1 MASLLL
7 PILLFGTAAVVV
19 GVKHHRSQLPAQ
31 VVNAPQ
37 RLPSGDA
44 DSSISSRPAPSSAGP
59 VAPDRTYRTP
69 WEALEQEDL
78 RGFVQVLRTGGC
90 PEETIRDFAVA
101 VLGRRHQAR
110 VEAPMRQQVQES
122 TWWREAVPGG
132 LRNDLAGAIRQGREA
147 LDRELFELL
156 GVPGWELRQQMG
168 WDAATPE
175 RQWLTQ
181 EKRAL
186 VMRLEQQHAAELA
199 ELEARALPGGAIGPI
214 LTDDLRAQLRDL
226 RTRQR
231 EELGV
236 ALGAEDFEQYLVR
249 ESAEARYALWKL
261 PQAKDAEEF
270 RRWVQAAIDVGVEK
284 LDFLADERSRYVPP
298 QALGTEPRRLRER
311 VVARFRE
318 LSDPERVA
326 VLEAEMAAE
335 QQREAE
341 ARELQRE
348 MSQLEDLRETAM
360 EGGVTIS
367 LDEARQLAEAL
378 DRHSQEL
385 ERQWGPMPN
394 DLSDTDRAGW
404 EARIKVE
411 FEKVAVSVLGDRGR
425 VLTETMA
432 RQQKRSR

>member
-1 MASLLL
+1 MSSLLL
-7 PILLFGTAAVVV
+7 PLLLLGTAAVVV
-19 GVKHHRSQLPAQ
+19 GVKHHRSQPPAQ

-44 DSSISSRPAPSSAGP
+44 NLTISSRSAPSSAGP
-59 VAPDRTYRTP
+59 VAPDRAYRTP
-69 WEALEQEDL
+69 WEALEQQDL
-78 RGFVQVLRTGGC
+78 RGFIQVLRAGGC
-90 PEETIRDFAVA
+90 PEETIQDLSVA

-110 VEAPMRQQVQES
+110 VEAPMRQRVQQS
-122 TWWREAVPGG
+122 TWWREPAPGG
-132 LRNDLAGAIRQGREA
+132 LRDDLAGAMRQGREA

-156 GVPGWELRQQMG
+156 GIPGEEVRRQMG
-168 WDAATPE
+168 WDMATSE

-181 EKRAL
+181 EKRTL
-186 VMRLEQQHAAELA
+186 VMRLEQQHTAELA
-199 ELEARALPGGAIGPI
+199 ELEAQALPGGTGPI
-214 LTDDLRAQLRDL
+214 LTDDLRAQLRAL

-236 ALGAEDFEQYLVR
+236 ALGAKDFEQYLVR
-249 ESAEARYALWKL
+249 ESAEARYVLRNL

-270 RRWVQAAIDVGVEK
+270 RRWVQAAIDVGVEPA
-284 LDFLADERSRYVPP
+284 DVLADQRSRHIPP
-298 QALGTEPRRLRER
+298 QAMGAEPPRLRER

-335 QQREAE
+335 QQRETE
-341 ARELQRE
+341 ARARERE
-348 MSQLEDLRETAM
+348 MSQLEHLRETAM
-360 EGGVTIS
+360 EGGVTIN

-385 ERQWGPMPN
+385 ERQWGPMPKN
-394 DLSDTDRAGW
+394 LSDTDRAGW

-432 RQQKRSR
+432 RQQSSSR

>member
-1 MASLLL
+1 MSSLLL
-7 PILLFGTAAVVV
+7 PLLLLGTAAVVV

-44 DSSISSRPAPSSAGP
+44 ESSISPGPAPLYARP
-59 VAPDRTYRTP
+59 VATDIAYRTP
-69 WEALEQEDL
+69 WEALERENL
-78 RGFVQVLRTGGC
+78 RGFVQVLRAGGC
-90 PEETIRDFAVA
+90 PEETIQDFSVA

-110 VEAPMRQQVQES
+110 VEAPMRQRVQQS
-122 TWWREAVPGG
+122 TWWREPVPGG
-132 LRNDLAGAIRQGREA
+132 LRDDLARAIRQGREA

-156 GVPGWELRQQMG
+156 GIPGEELRRQMG
-168 WDAATPE
+168 WDIATPE

-181 EKRAL
+181 EKRTVL
-186 VMRLEQQHAAELA
+186 IRLEQQHTAELA
-199 ELEARALPGGAIGPI
+199 DLEAQALPGGTGPI
-214 LTDDLRAQLRDL
+214 LTDDLRAQLRAL

-236 ALGAEDFEQYLVR
+236 ALGAADFEHYLVR
-249 ESAEARYALWKL
+249 ESAEARYVLRNL

-270 RRWVQAAIDVGVEK
+270 RRWVQAAIDVGVEQV
-284 LDFLADERSRYVPP
+284 DVTADQLSRHVPH
-298 QALGTEPRRLRER
+298 QAMGTEPPRLRER

-335 QQREAE
+335 QQRETE
-341 ARELQRE
+341 ARARERE
-348 MSQLEDLRETAM
+348 MSQLEHLRETAM
-360 EGGVTIS
+360 EGGVSIS
-367 LDEARQLAEAL
+367 LEEARQFAEAL

-385 ERQWGPMPN
+385 GRQWGPMPT
-394 DLSDTDRAGW
+394 DLSDADRAVW
-404 EARIKVE
+404 EARIQVE